1 MTPTLSVHLAN
12 YAAADP
18 GDWRPL
24 LERARTADAVGI
36 DRVAVSDHVV
46 FGEHLEAYADP
57 GLGGI
62 DGGKQPTGPDGI
74 WLEPLTVLTAV
85 AAVTARVRLC
95 TGILLA
101 ALRRPVVLAK
111 TAATID
117 VLSGGRLDLGVGVGW
132 QKEEYDAAGLD
143 YHARGRLLDHTLAVC
158 QTLWREQAARFDGDG
173 LRFEAIHCMPK
184 PAQPGGVPIWVSGRM
199 NDRVIERIVRYGSG
213 WIPWGDEARAP
224 ASHIGRIREAL
235 AAAGRDASGF
245 QVEGPLPVVRDA
257 GGAIDVARTMEN
269 VPALVEAGITDFRAP
284 VRVPDDRSVAEDTF
298 GPLVA
303 AFRAAV
309 GRSS

>member
-1 MTPTLSVHLAN
+1 VTPTLSVHLGN
-12 YAAADP
+12 FAASDP

-24 LERARTADAVGI
+24 LERARTADAIGF
-36 DRVAVSDHVV
+36 DRLAVSDHVIM
-46 FGEHLEAYADP
+46 GEHLEAYGVP
-57 GLGGI
+57 ELGGV

-85 AAVTARVRLC
+85 AAVTTRVRLG

-111 TAATID
+111 ATATLD

-132 QKEEYDAAGLD
+132 QREEYEAAGLD

-158 QTLWREQAARFDGDG
+158 QTLWREPSARFDGDG
-173 LRFEAIHCMPK
+173 LRFEGIHCMPK
-184 PAQPGGVPIWVSGRM
+184 PARPGGVPIWISGRM
-199 NDRVIERIVRYGSG
+199 NERVIERIVRFGSG

-224 ASHIGRIREAL
+224 AAHVARIRDAL
-235 AAAGRDASGF
+235 AAAGRDADGF
-245 QVEGPLPVVRDA
+245 EVEGPLPVVRDA
-257 GGAIDVARTMEN
+257 GGAIDIANTMEN
-269 VPALVEAGITDFRAP
+269 VPPLVDAGITDFRAP
-284 VRVPDDRSVAEDTF
+284 VRLPDERGRAEEQL

-303 AFRAAV
+303 AFRRAV
-309 GRSS
+309 GR